1 VIIQHLELINF
12 RNYMASTIQLTS
24 GVTAVVGNNGQGKT
38 NLVEALAFLATLK
51 SFRGVATDALIRTG
65 SPTAVLRA
73 MVLHTDGRE
82 ALIETEIVREGR
94 NRSLL
99 NKQKLTRTRDLLGVL
114 RVTVFSPEDLEIVK
128 DAPSERREFI
138 DDAMVLLTPKLDAL
152 CTETEKV
159 LRQRN
164 ALLKQSA
171 GRITTD
177 ISTTLDVWDTKLAD
191 LGTRLGDERARVIAS
206 MSPRVARAY
215 EDLAE
220 RATPIEL
227 RYDPD
232 WRRIGLATELTRCR
246 VDDIRRGSST
256 VGPHRDDIDLLIN
269 GLPARTHASQ
279 GEQRTLALAMRLAV
293 HRMMTEEYGS
303 PPVLILDDVLSELD
317 PYRAA
322 ALLRHFPDGQV
333 LITTAGYLPDTAH
346 PDRIV
351 RIANGAVVADSA
363 EPSSAEG

>member
-1 VIIQHLELINF
+1 MIIQHLELIDF
-12 RNYMASTIQLTS
+12 RNYTSSTLQFTS
-24 GVTAVVGNNGQGKT
+24 GVTAVIGDNGQGKT
-38 NLVEALAFLATLK
+38 NLVEAMAYLATLK
-51 SFRGVATDALIRTG
+51 SFRGVATDALIRIG
-65 SPTAVLRA
+65 SDTAVLRA
-73 MVLHTDGRE
+73 TVIHTDGRE
-82 ALIETEIVREGR
+82 SLIETEIVREGR

-128 DAPSERREFI
+128 NAPIVRREFI
-138 DDAMVLLTPKLDAL
+138 DDAMVSLMPKMDAL
-152 CTETEKV
+152 CIETEKV

-164 ALLKQSA
+164 ALLKQA
-171 GRITTD
+171 GGRLTTD
-177 ISTTLDVWDTKLAD
+177 ISTTLDVWDTKLVD
-191 LGTRLGDERARVIAS
+191 VGTQLGDERARIIAR
-206 MSPRVARAY
+206 MSPRVAAAY

-220 RATPIEL
+220 HATPIGL

-232 WRRIGLATELTRCR
+232 WRRIGLVSELVRCR
-246 VDDIRRGSST
+246 PDDIRRGSST

-293 HRMMTEEYGS
+293 HRMLTEEHGS

-317 PYRAA
+317 PHRAA

-346 PDRIV
+346 PNRIV

-363 EPSSAEG
+363 EPTSM